1 MSRRPHTPRHLK
13 DLTPDPENRRRH
25 TPRNLG
31 MIVDALHQVGA
42 ARSIVIDEDGQVLA
56 GNGVVDAAAEAGLHR
71 VLVVDADGET
81 LVAVRRR
88 GLTRAQKRQLAIY
101 DNRSAELA
109 TWDTDQ
115 LRADFE
121 AGADLSAFFVEAE
134 LDQLLGTP
142 VTLASGKTDP
152 EALPA
157 LRPTSIT
164 AGDLFAVGAH
174 RVLCGDST
182 KADDVAR
189 VLGEARPTVMVTDPP
204 YGVAYDPTWRDAA
217 GGRFGTG
224 RPVMRGTVPNDT
236 RVDWTQA
243 WQLFPGDVAYVWH
256 AARST
261 ADVQRQLQTAG
272 FGCRAQI
279 VWVKPHF
286 ILSRGHYHWQHEPCW
301 YAVRKGRSAHWIGD
315 RSQSTVWDIA
325 GMNPLGGGRE
335 EKLGHGTQ
343 KPIACMRRP
352 LENHDGDVY
361 DPFGGVGTTL
371 MAAEQLTRRSYVI
384 EIAPPYVQATLDR
397 WEAFTGQQAVRV
409 GSP

>member
-1 MSRRPHTPRHLK
+1 M
-13 DLTPDPENRRRH
+13 
-25 TPRNLG
+25 
-31 MIVDALHQVGA
+31 
-42 ARSIVIDEDGQVLA
+42 
-56 GNGVVDAAAEAGLHR
+56 
-71 VLVVDADGET
+71 
-81 LVAVRRR
+81 AVRRR
-88 GLTRAQKRQLAIY
+88 GLTR
-101 DNRSAELA
+101 A

-121 AGADLSAFFVEAE
+121 AGEDLSAFFVEAE

-182 KADDVAR
+182 KADDVAL

-204 YGVAYDPTWRDAA
+204 YGVAYDPTWRDAV

-224 RPVMRGTVPNDT
+224 RPVMRGTVLHDT

-261 ADVQRQLQTAG
+261 GDVQRQLQTAG

-286 ILSRGHYHWQHEPCW
+286 
-301 YAVRKGRSAHWIGD
+301 KGLVTSIR
-315 RSQSTVWDIA
+315 VY
-325 GMNPLGGGRE
+325 L
-335 EKLGHGTQ
+335 HGTVM
-343 KPIACMRRP
+343 PRREHGP
-352 LENHDGDVY
+352 D
-361 DPFGGVGTTL
+361 
-371 MAAEQLTRRSYVI
+371 ASCW
-384 EIAPPYVQATLDR
+384 APAGRTPSVT
-397 WEAFTGQQAVRV
+397 
-409 GSP
+409 

>member
-1 MSRRPHTPRHLK
+1 
-13 DLTPDPENRRRH
+13 
-25 TPRNLG
+25 

-71 VLVVDADGET
+71 VRVVDADGET

-115 LRADFE
+115 LRVDFE
-121 AGADLSAFFVEAE
+121 AGEDLSAFFVEAE

-182 KADDVAR
+182 KADDVAL
-189 VLGEARPTVMVTDPP
+189 VLG
-204 YGVAYDPTWRDAA
+204 
-217 GGRFGTG
+217 G
-224 RPVMRGTVPNDT
+224 RP
-236 RVDWTQA
+236 
-243 WQLFPGDVAYVWH
+243 
-256 AARST
+256 
-261 ADVQRQLQTAG
+261 
-272 FGCRAQI
+272 
-279 VWVKPHF
+279 
-286 ILSRGHYHWQHEPCW
+286 
-301 YAVRKGRSAHWIGD
+301 GR
-315 RSQSTVWDIA
+315 R
-325 GMNPLGGGRE
+325 
-335 EKLGHGTQ
+335 
-343 KPIACMRRP
+343 
-352 LENHDGDVY
+352 
-361 DPFGGVGTTL
+361 
-371 MAAEQLTRRSYVI
+371 
-384 EIAPPYVQATLDR
+384 
-397 WEAFTGQQAVRV
+397 
-409 GSP
+409 